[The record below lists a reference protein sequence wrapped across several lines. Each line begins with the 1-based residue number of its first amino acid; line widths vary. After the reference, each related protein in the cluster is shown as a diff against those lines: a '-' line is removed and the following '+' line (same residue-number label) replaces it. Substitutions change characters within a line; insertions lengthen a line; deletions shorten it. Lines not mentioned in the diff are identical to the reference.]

1 MGCRSEPGG
10 VPMNKQTRKR
20 LHARIAGISMVEAL
34 VALVVISVGML
45 GIAGL
50 YVSSLQAGRSANLR
64 IQAVTTMASDISDR
78 IRANKS
84 GLVNYNK
91 AATGTGVP
99 HACTTPTACTPVFVA
114 ENDLYVW
121 TNAVTAALP
130 AGATGAVTFLDN
142 PGTQPDSYQITVT
155 WREAGTTTDSSYV
168 LLVQL

>member
-1 MGCRSEPGG
+1 
-10 VPMNKQTRKR
+10 MNKQTRNR

-50 YVSSLQAGRSANLR
+50 YMSSLQAGRSANLR
-64 IQAVTTMASDISDR
+64 VQAVNLASDLADR

-91 AATGTGVP
+91 AGAGTGVP
-99 HACTTPTACTPVFVA
+99 HACTTPVACTPVFVA

-142 PGTQPDSYQITVT
+142 PGTQPDRYQIVVT
-155 WREAGTTTDSSYV
+155 WREAGSTVDSSYV